1 MSVRAAWLGLLV
13 LLPGCASSATDA
25 PLPLTIDVPIQI
37 ISNVVLVGA
46 SVNGGPTAIL
56 IVDTGASSTILTPR
70 LLERLDVHVPADAP
84 RRKLTVVGGEKLNVP
99 FIRIGTIAIGEAILK
114 DQEVGVYDINP
125 GTSLPEGLLGGDILH
140 RFRVTLDRTARRM
153 RLEPLGR

>member
-13 LLPGCASSATDA
+13 LLPGCASSAVDG
-25 PLPLTIDVPIQI
+25 PLPLATDVPIQVI
-37 ISNVVLVGA
+37 NNMVLVGA

-70 LLERLDVHVPADAP
+70 LLERLDVRVPADAP
-84 RRKLTVVGGEKLNVP
+84 RRKLTVVGGEKLSVP
-99 FIRIGTIAIGEAILK
+99 FIKIRTIAIGEAILK
-114 DQEVGVYDINP
+114 DKEVGVYDINL
-125 GTSLPEGLLGGDILH
+125 GVSLPDGLLGGDILH

>member
-13 LLPGCASSATDA
+13 LLPGCASSAVDG
-25 PLPLTIDVPIQI
+25 PRPLTTDVPIQVV
-37 ISNVVLVGA
+37 SNVVLVGA

-70 LLERLDVHVPADAP
+70 LLERLDVRVPADAP

-99 FIRIGTIAIGEAILK
+99 FIKIGR
-114 DQEVGVYDINP
+114 
-125 GTSLPEGLLGGDILH
+125 S
-140 RFRVTLDRTARRM
+140 RSARRF
-153 RLEPLGR
+153 